1 MAVSFLQQ
9 AVAAGASGA
18 SEINM
23 VEDQIDAVVKQ
34 IEGELDQLWP
44 YALAFGG
51 SVSDLSWGGGESA
64 PNLRLHYSKAHEVTW
79 KTLMGVKQD
88 LLDFQEACRLAKQ
101 EIVDADQSAG
111 AQLASVTSAVEVLNT
126 GNGGRNTRHAHDSAR
141 NQVGQAD
148 S

>member
-51 SVSDLSWGGGESA
+51 SVSDLSWGGGER
-64 PNLRLHYSKAHEVTW
+64 PH
-79 KTLMGVKQD
+79 
-88 LLDFQEACRLAKQ
+88 LDSTTPR
-101 EIVDADQSAG
+101 
-111 AQLASVTSAVEVLNT
+111 
-126 GNGGRNTRHAHDSAR
+126 RTR
-141 NQVGQAD
+141 
-148 S
+148 